1 MSLKGVFVMKKI
13 LCLLVLLLSLTAT
26 CAAFNPP
33 QPPRWY
39 WIGSDAHYG
48 AWIDTATA
56 RFYIGSKEYG
66 HSNHQCALVW
76 VEWYD
81 ADKDDDGHTEW
92 YFENFEDLCEQVVN
106 GALDNLIEEE
116 HLDISDETYNRAIE
130 YGRDWLA
137 DTLADFESECIQDYV
152 SDQKYILDE
161 VWERNGRC

>member
-1 MSLKGVFVMKKI
+1 MSRIKDLLAEEQDIDDLK
-13 LCLLVLLLSLTAT
+13 
-26 CAAFNPP
+26 
-33 QPPRWY
+33 QPLYQKLGEMIYVKAKNWDGIRSWFRNN
-39 WIGSDAHYG
+39 A
-48 AWIDTATA
+48 
-56 RFYIGSKEYG
+56 E
-66 HSNHQCALVW
+66 
-76 VEWYD
+76 YD

-161 VWERNGRC
+161 VRERNGRC